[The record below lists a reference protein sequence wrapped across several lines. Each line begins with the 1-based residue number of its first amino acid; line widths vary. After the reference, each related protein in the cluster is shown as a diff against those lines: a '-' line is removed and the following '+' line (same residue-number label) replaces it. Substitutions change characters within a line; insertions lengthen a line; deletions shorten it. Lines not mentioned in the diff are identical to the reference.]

1 MNRVTPVDRD
11 THPDRPAWHPRVV
24 VAASV
29 TRSGLHE
36 PPRSGRYGDV
46 PRFGERVR

>member
-24 VAASV
+24 VAASI
-29 TRSGLHE
+29 TRHGLGE
-36 PPRSGRYGDV
+36 PPQSERDGDV